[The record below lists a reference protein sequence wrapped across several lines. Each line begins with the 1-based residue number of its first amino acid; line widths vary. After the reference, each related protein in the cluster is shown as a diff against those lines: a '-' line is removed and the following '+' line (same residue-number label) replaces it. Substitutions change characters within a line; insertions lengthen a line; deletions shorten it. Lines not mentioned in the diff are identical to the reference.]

1 VFAVLR
7 KSSRLTRVA
16 GLLVEYVIIIIRA
29 KFSLITSFITGLHR
43 YFNIIRVAIIRI
55 ALIAFSI
62 RYIAIRVTT
71 LRF

>member
-1 VFAVLR
+1 MPCLIA
-7 KSSRLTRVA
+7 KVA
-16 GLLVEYVIIIIRA
+16 DSILIIITRA

-43 YFNIIRVAIIRI
+43 HFNIIRVVIIRI
-55 ALIAFSI
+55 ALIAFSV